1 MKKDSKHRKSRLI
14 DRHRNHDHLKLCDWD
29 IKSMG
34 CSVLQ
39 HNAVCCSAK
48 ISGSHAEG
56 DLHVKA
62 SNGVATIG
70 RLLKI
75 IGLFCKRAL

>member
-39 HNAVCCSAK
+39 HNAVCCSVLQYGVRDACALQH
-48 ISGSHAEG
+48 SNN
-56 DLHVKA
+56 LH
-62 SNGVATIG
+62 T
-70 RLLKI
+70 
-75 IGLFCKRAL
+75 